1 MTTQMNNSKI
11 ARLPVFTEG
20 KELSKFLE
28 INFTESLK
36 QLIRVTVHAM
46 VKDEMEE
53 FRKEFSEK
61 LYFNGTYGRNMTS
74 SFGAVTDIPIPR
86 FRSGQKTELKSLS
99 VFGEEEQKFGKLV
112 EQMHLLGI
120 SQRKV
125 KQLVQGVFGIRMSTT
140 RVGTIFR
147 ELVEDES
154 ANVNGCQ
161 LKDEYSYIYV
171 DGIWVTVKG
180 YGWEDNRGVILCA
193 LGVKPNGERK
203 MLGFTLERSEDT
215 AGYVKLLSSIKK
227 RGITGE
233 AIQLFI
239 GDDHGAIKEAI
250 EKEYS
255 GKLVQ
260 VCVAHKMRNVIAKTT
275 WKNKRAVADDVKA
288 VFNSRTK
295 DEAVEKA
302 KTVVKKWYMTEGK
315 AMESLRFHFEYC
327 LTYFQFPE
335 DLWKKIRTSNIL
347 EREFREFRRRFTTF
361 DNTFQSEESERRYV
375 NSVVNYLNSNYPLRK
390 SLHTLTRP
398 L

>member
-1 MTTQMNNSKI
+1 MKSTQLNGTKI
-11 ARLPVFTEG
+11 ARLPVFGEE
-20 KELSKFLE
+20 KDLAKFLE
-28 INFTESLK
+28 TNFTESLK
-36 QLIRVTVHAM
+36 QMIRVTVHAM
-46 VKDEMEE
+46 VKNEMEE
-53 FRKEFSEK
+53 FRKEFTEK

-86 FRSGQKTELKSLS
+86 FRTAQGTELKSLS
-99 VFGEEEQKFGKLV
+99 VFAEEEQKFKKLV
-112 EQMHLLGI
+112 EEMHLLGI

-125 KQLVQGVFGIRMSTT
+125 KHLVQGVFGMRMSTT
-140 RVGTIFR
+140 RIGAIYR

-154 ANVNGCQ
+154 VNVNECQ
-161 LKDEYSYIYV
+161 LNDEYAYVYV

-215 AGYVKLLSSIKK
+215 AGYVKLLSNIKK
-227 RGITGE
+227 RGITGD
-233 AIQLFI
+233 AIKLFI

-250 EKEYS
+250 EKEYP

-260 VCVAHKMRNVIAKTT
+260 VCVAHKMRNVIAKTS

-288 VFNSRTK
+288 VFDSRTK
-295 DEAVEKA
+295 DEAVELA
-302 KTVVKKWYMTEGK
+302 KVVVKKWYMTEGK

-327 LTYFQFPE
+327 LTYFQFSE
-335 DLWKKIRTSNIL
+335 ELWKKIRTSNIL
-347 EREFREFRRRFTTF
+347 EREFREFRRRFTVF
-361 DNTFQSEESERRYV
+361 DNTFQSEDSERRYV

-390 SLHTLTRP
+390 SLHTNP
-398 L
+398 